1 MPTFKPLSSS
11 LALEQLLLTI
21 VRDVSGEVGNLT
33 HRMKLELLMLCLKQL
48 VLKFERRITTFSTNS
63 TTGED
68 SLILAELLLLAC
80 SWWRRRTRTRGS
92 TIYRRWR
99 RKISRSGESWSGG
112 WSGGLCLRLRKR
124 IEEGFYGSHVQA
136 TEYKLT
142 MVKIERRGPGTLY
155 LYSKRCFDQN
165 RQTEQ
170 QGRSLILKDERRVC
184 L

>member
-1 MPTFKPLSSS
+1 MTTFKPLSSS
-11 LALEQLLLTI
+11 LALEQLLFTI
-21 VRDVSGEVGNLT
+21 VRDVPGKIGDLT
-33 HRMKLELLMLCLKQL
+33 HRMKLELLMLCFEQL
-48 VLKFERRITTFSTNS
+48 ILKFERRVTTFSTNS
-63 TTGED
+63 TTSED
-68 SLILAELLLLAC
+68 GLILAELLLLAC
-80 SWWRRRTRTRGS
+80 SWWRRRTRTRSG
-92 TIYRRWR
+92 TIYRRWG
-99 RKISRSGESWSGG
+99 RKISRSGESWSGR

-124 IEEGFYGSHVQA
+124 VEEGLYGSHVQT

-142 MVKIERRGPGTLY
+142 MVKIGRRGPGTLY